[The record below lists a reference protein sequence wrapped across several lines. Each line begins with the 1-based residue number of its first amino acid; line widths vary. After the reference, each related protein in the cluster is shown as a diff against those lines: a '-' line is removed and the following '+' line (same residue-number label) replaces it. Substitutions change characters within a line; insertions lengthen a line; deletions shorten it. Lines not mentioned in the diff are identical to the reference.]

1 MPPAK
6 EQRSLKIM
14 DMKLT
19 AGVVPG
25 CDVDRVKD
33 FYEGRHRRP
42 FDVASESRSRLREGI
57 SQLVARG
64 DAELGEDAVQVR
76 LNGAR

>member
-1 MPPAK
+1 
-6 EQRSLKIM
+6 M
-14 DMKLT
+14 DTTLE
-19 AGVVPG
+19 AVVVPVG
-25 CDVDRVKD
+25 DVDRVKV

-42 FDVASESRSRLREGI
+42 FSMAPELREGV
-57 SQLVARG
+57 SQLVTRG

>member
-1 MPPAK
+1 
-6 EQRSLKIM
+6 M
-14 DMKLT
+14 DVTLE
-19 AGVVPG
+19 AVAVVVPAA
-25 CDVDRVKD
+25 DADRVKA

-42 FDVASESRSRLREGI
+42 FSVAVEFPSRLREGVP
-57 SQLVARG
+57 QLVARG